1 MEKKRGFIKV
11 RTLHHITITVLI
23 LVVLAGMVTT
33 FACGNTCSLDLFGVS
48 FTCPLGFLQT
58 TLASRSFVPEAW
70 VSVGLVVLATILLGR
85 FFCAWLCPT
94 PLMKAFF
101 AANSKPKPGDLKLK
115 SKGSAR
121 PPSEITEIARA
132 SRAGGLRDILAN
144 PYSSYAVLA
153 GSLASSFFF
162 GFPVFCLVCPVGL
175 FFGSLFAVRRLF
187 FSQMVT
193 LELILFPVV
202 LLVEIFVLKSWCSR
216 LCPLGALLRI
226 IGSVN
231 QRVFRPKVNMEGCY
245 QEKDTNCQVCKTV
258 CPEGIDLG
266 KEGASL
272 SGCTN
277 CLECWEKCPTK
288 AIKWLPF
295 SWRRDSSKSST

>member
-11 RTLHHITITVLI
+11 RTLRYITITILI
-23 LVVLAGMVTT
+23 LVVLAGTVTT

-70 VSVGLVVLATILLGR
+70 VSVGLVVLASILLGR

-94 PLMKAFF
+94 PLLKAFF
-101 AANSKPKPGDLKLK
+101 AANSKPKPGTPKLK
-115 SKGSAR
+115 SKGSAS
-121 PPSEITEIARA
+121 PPSEITEITQA
-132 SRAGGLRDILAN
+132 SGAGGLRDILAN
-144 PYSSYAVLA
+144 PYSSYAVLV

-193 LELILFPVV
+193 LELILFPVI

-231 QRVFRPKVNMEGCY
+231 QRIFRPKVNIERCY
-245 QEKDTNCQVCKTV
+245 QEKDVNCQVCKTV

-266 KEGASL
+266 EEGASL

-295 SWRRDSSKSST
+295 AWRRDSNKSST